1 MQAADLRDGD
11 HLSDPAW
18 HDGACFGAILVER
31 KMRARSM
38 VILEAG
44 RQDAAQMVFV
54 EDHHVVQVLSANRAY
69 DPLDLG
75 VLPR

>member
-1 MQAADLRDGD
+1 
-11 HLSDPAW
+11 
-18 HDGACFGAILVER
+18 
-31 KMRARSM
+31 MRARSM